1 MSNLKFFENLT
12 ANDPKYLVI
21 LLHGYGANGEN
32 LLSLSNEFKNLIPKS
47 NFISPNAVEDWE
59 GGFPNCYQWFSLY
72 FDDQRRPFDQTIK
85 NIRESNLKLSDF
97 ISLQLNRF
105 NLTHDK
111 LILAGF
117 SQGAMMSIYQGL
129 TKDVV
134 PAGIISFSGRVIL
147 PEMTGDKIIS
157 KPKICL
163 IHGEKDSVV
172 PFDHFVQG
180 QEILSKLGIDC
191 QAYSFANLDHS
202 IDINAVRAA
211 QQFIKSLNL
220 Q

>member
-12 ANDPKYLVI
+12 ANNPKYLVI

-32 LLSLSNEFKNLIPKS
+32 LLSLSNEFKDLVPDG

-72 FDDQRRPFDQTIK
+72 ADVERRPFEQTVQNIK
-85 NIRESNLKLSDF
+85 ESNLKLSDF
-97 ISLQLNRF
+97 ISAQLKRF
-105 NLTHDK
+105 NLTYDK

-147 PEMTGDKIIS
+147 PEMIGDQIIS

-180 QEILSKLGIDC
+180 KEILSKYGIEH
-191 QAYSFANLDHS
+191 QSFSFPNLDHS

-220 Q
+220 K